1 MSVNYYTNRKDF
13 NREGR
18 WGDSLVS
25 SLPKSWRRNHT
36 WDVASDIEHQPP
48 TGAAQHGADEAAI
61 SPITHSQTAPGR
73 VGEATIPESNKETDV
88 HDMEPFSSQPTSG
101 ESTADSPRTTIGG
114 PSEAPDFLR
123 RRVLSSKE
131 EGSQASPSSINR
143 VARETDKKLKKQRTF
158 FKHLTP
164 KEPFTV
170 GNQLRRTLLYS
181 PLNILI
187 LAAPVGIAI
196 NYVPS
201 IPRVAVFVIN
211 FLAII
216 PLAALLGYGTEEVAL
231 RLGETVGGLLNASLG
246 NAVEL

>member
-1 MSVNYYTNRKDF
+1 MTVNYYTNRKDF

-36 WDVASDIEHQPP
+36 WDVASEIESQSTSRDRHP
-48 TGAAQHGADEAAI
+48 DEETV

-73 VGEATIPESNKETDV
+73 VGETIPESIKETDV
-88 HDMEPFSSQPTSG
+88 QDMEPFSSQSADSG
-101 ESTADSPRTTIGG
+101 GSSADSPVTTRGG
-114 PSEAPDFLR
+114 PSDAPDLLR
-123 RRVLSSKE
+123 RRVPSNKE
-131 EGSQASPSSINR
+131 ESRTSPRAMPDR
-143 VARETDKKLKKQRTF
+143 VPRETDGEPKKSRTF

-187 LAAPVGIAI
+187 VAAPVGIAI

-201 IPRVAVFVIN
+201 IPRVAVFVVN
-211 FLAII
+211 FLAIV
-216 PLAALLGYGTEEVAL
+216 PLAALLSYGTEEVAL
-231 RLGETVGGLLNASLG
+231 RLGETLGGLLNASLG